1 MAKKDKVVLNRSE
14 DFASIEDELSAA
26 LDKLEQANTS
36 VLDLLA
42 REAPPAP
49 EPAGDAAAEP
59 AAEGG
64 GVPQAVPEQA

>member
-14 DFASIEDELSAA
+14 DFASIEDELSEA
-26 LDKLEQANTS
+26 
-36 VLDLLA
+36 LDLLG

-49 EPAGDAAAEP
+49 EPAGDGTAEP

-64 GVPQAVPEQA
+64 AATQAAPEQA

>member
-26 LDKLEQANTS
+26 LDQLEQANTS

-49 EPAGDAAAEP
+49 EPAGDGTAEP

-64 GVPQAVPEQA
+64 AAPQAAPEQA

>member
-1 MAKKDKVVLNRSE
+1 MARKDKVVLNRSE

-42 REAPPAP
+42 REVPPEP
-49 EPAGDAAAEP
+49 EPAGDAAAQP
-59 AAEGG
+59 AAVDGDP
-64 GVPQAVPEQA
+64 PQAAPEQA

>member
-42 REAPPAP
+42 REAPPVP
-49 EPAGDAAAEP
+49 EPEGDAASKP
-59 AAEGG
+59 AADGIP
-64 GVPQAVPEQA
+64 PQATPEQA

>member
-26 LDKLEQANTS
+26 LDQLEQANTS

-42 REAPPAP
+42 REAPPEP
-49 EPAGDAAAEP
+49 EPAGTEP

-64 GVPQAVPEQA
+64 AAPQAASEQA